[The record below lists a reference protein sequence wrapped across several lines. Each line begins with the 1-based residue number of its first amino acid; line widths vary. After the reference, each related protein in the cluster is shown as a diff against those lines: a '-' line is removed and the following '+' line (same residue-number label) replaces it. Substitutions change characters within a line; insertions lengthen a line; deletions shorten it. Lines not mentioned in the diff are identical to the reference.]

1 MPHMDHGGGTMINLN
16 RTAPLLLG
24 LLLAQAL
31 SGCGRSGSD
40 AAGAAPM
47 PTGSAPPPSATPLPE
62 PPPPEPPTSAPPP
75 VEPPPGPAPVA
86 PSPSA
91 AVSHGRYV
99 GTVTI
104 GDTDYFGDALLTED
118 GAIRLYVGGPG
129 TSSGAI
135 QGRTLGGTAQFVGNV
150 ELFRSQLSGT
160 GVVIGQGCSEPA
172 VVRFCIEPAPGV
184 ISLASQSGDLR
195 GEIQVT
201 TPEGREIWRLDLVS
215 WDNYYALPAGSR
227 YPEGQYREEL
237 AEIGAGGDVILVV
250 DGAGRLFFQSALTAC
265 TGNGTIAPH
274 RDGAFNVHDVA
285 LTIAG
290 CNGPYAHLNGEYDGL
305 ATTSPSGYWD
315 YDAMLRAW
323 LSKQVDDPSQP
334 AALTMWAQ
342 PL

>member
-1 MPHMDHGGGTMINLN
+1 MGQRAIEAPAMRQLIMGGGTMIDLHG
-16 RTAPLLLG
+16 TALLLSG

-31 SGCGRSGSD
+31 SGCGNGGRE
-40 AAGAAPM
+40 A
-47 PTGSAPPPSATPLPE
+47 TGVATISTGPASPPSAAPPPE
-62 PPPPEPPTSAPPP
+62 
-75 VEPPPGPAPVA
+75 

-91 AVSHGRYV
+91 AASHGRYV

-118 GAIRLYVGGPG
+118 GVIRLYVGGPG

-135 QGRTLGGTAQFVGNV
+135 QGHTEGGTAQFVGNV
-150 ELFRSQLSGT
+150 DLHRDPVSGA
-160 GVVIGQGCSEPA
+160 GIAVGQGCSEPG
-172 VVRFCIEPAPGV
+172 VVRFCSEPAPGE
-184 ISLASQSGDLR
+184 ISLASRSGYLH

-201 TPEGREIWRLDLVS
+201 TPEGRETWRLDLGS
-215 WDNYYALPAGSR
+215 WDHYYGQSVGSR
-227 YPEGQYREEL
+227 YPEGQYREVL
-237 AEIGAGGDVILVV
+237 AEFGVGGNVILVV
-250 DGAGRLFFQSALTAC
+250 DGAGRLFFQSASTAC

-274 RDGAFNVHDVA
+274 RDGQFNVYDVA

-290 CNGPYAHLNGEYDGL
+290 CSGPYAHLDGNYDGL

-323 LSKQVDDPSQP
+323 LSKRSDDPSRP
-334 AALTMWAQ
+334 AALTVWAQ

>member
-1 MPHMDHGGGTMINLN
+1 M
-16 RTAPLLLG
+16 
-24 LLLAQAL
+24 
-31 SGCGRSGSD
+31 
-40 AAGAAPM
+40 
-47 PTGSAPPPSATPLPE
+47 
-62 PPPPEPPTSAPPP
+62 
-75 VEPPPGPAPVA
+75 
-86 PSPSA
+86 
-91 AVSHGRYV
+91 
-99 GTVTI
+99 
-104 GDTDYFGDALLTED
+104 
-118 GAIRLYVGGPG
+118 
-129 TSSGAI
+129 
-135 QGRTLGGTAQFVGNV
+135 
-150 ELFRSQLSGT
+150 SGT

-172 VVRFCIEPAPGV
+172 GRTVLHRTGARCDQP
-184 ISLASQSGDLR
+184 SSQSGDLR

-201 TPEGREIWRLDLVS
+201 APGRSRDLAAGPSFVGQLLR
-215 WDNYYALPAGSR
+215 APAGSR

-290 CNGPYAHLNGEYDGL
+290 CSGPYAYLNGEYDGL

-323 LSKQVDDPSQP
+323 LSKQVDDPSQA